1 MLSNFNKTLYK
12 FVSESELPWWVRA
25 LDYIPGTP
33 AQLNKA
39 GKYAGYVGD
48 AAAIATGAGAIAT
61 FGRHAAKKAA
71 VETAKHVLKNGG
83 SRKAAQKAANRTYRR
98 SMTKPSSYKA
108 SNVVPNAK
116 TAIKKWDPKTLW
128 STVANSNA
136 TKGAQLAAAIKLVT
150 MIESGAHLASGG
162 ESSGPFELVGDHMIG
177 PLLTPLL
184 VGAGEN
190 NKQAMWALQKLGQI
204 GSVADRVTQI
214 TGMPYNKLTTGEW
227 VYHQHTGHISN
238 TKTGQSLPLTQPG
251 GGSLFDPNEGVSDPK
266 LDAYWNSLLPP
277 DDNKTGALRPT
288 GARVTI
294 RDPKTGE
301 VLATS
306 TGDSNQTDSPRGPIT
321 SAPVNPPRGVVTS
334 APEPEEPIQ
343 PSQDINNK
351 QIRNLQQKYTPMRN
365 STNAVPTR
373 LPSGRT
379 GQRYDPTKPL
389 RGYLNPSGKK

>member
-1 MLSNFNKTLYK
+1 MLPKFNQSLCKLI
-12 FVSESELPWWVRA
+12 SESDLPWWVRA
-25 LDYIPGTP
+25 LDYVPGTP

-71 VETAKHVLKNGG
+71 VETAKHVLKSGG
-83 SRKAAQKAANRTYRR
+83 SRKAAQKAANKTYR
-98 SMTKPSSYKA
+98 SHMTKPSSYKA

-116 TAIKKWDPKTLW
+116 TALKKWNPKTLW

-150 MIESGAHLASGG
+150 MIEGGTHLASGG

-190 NKQAMWALQKLGQI
+190 SKQAMWALQKLGQI

-238 TKTGQSLPLTQPG
+238 TKTGQTMPLTQPG
-251 GGSLFDPNEGVSDPK
+251 GGILFDPAAGVSDPK
-266 LDAYWNSLLPP
+266 MDAYWKSLLPQ
-277 DDNKTGALRPT
+277 DDNKTGALPMR
-288 GARVTI
+288 GAAVTA
-294 RDPKTGE
+294 RDPNTNAPI
-301 VLATS
+301 ATS
-306 TGDSNQTDSPRGPIT
+306 TGDINPAPLRGPIT
-321 SAPVNPPRGVVTS
+321 SAPVNPPRGVVTP
-334 APEPEEPIQ
+334 APEPEELNKQ
-343 PSQDINNK
+343 RQDINK
-351 QIRNLQQKYTPMRN
+351 RIRDLQQKYTPNRN
-365 STNAVPTR
+365 SMGTVP
-373 LPSGRT
+373 PPRT
-379 GQRYDPTKPL
+379 VRSHDLTKPL